1 MTPEE
6 IAAQNA
12 AALQQQQQQQRQ
24 APADFGDQMERALR
38 RQPKNVTYPDYKTT
52 EDFTLWLSG
61 YLERTRST
69 HGYGPHEDGLVQ
81 AEIVRAISGK
91 LSVGNAL
98 DAYNRLSR
106 TEKADYKTLIER
118 LTEEFVD
125 PQEKRLFNESLSF
138 NKRKKGQSVKGF
150 MQEIKNDMQRYSTLQ
165 KQLITISGGLT
176 TNPEIERQ
184 GVVRFRHGMRNEK
197 GKKDSDLSD
206 HLNYHLM
213 EDSELTW
220 KNAIEV
226 TSRWEMAKNRRKKS
240 KKAESSSD
248 SSDSS
253 DDEVESV
260 EVKKKSSK
268 SKKGKEEDGKVEKD
282 DSLK

>member
-12 AALQQQQQQQRQ
+12 GALQQQQQQQRQ

-38 RQPKNVTYPDYKTT
+38 RQPKYVTYPDYKTT

-61 YLERTRST
+61 YLEKTRST

-81 AEIVRAISGK
+81 AEVVRAISGK

-106 TEKADYKTLIER
+106 TEKADYKPLIER

-165 KQLITISGGLT
+165 KQIITISGGLS

-184 GVVRFRHGMRNEK
+184 GVVRFRHGMRNKK

-220 KNAIEV
+220 K
-226 TSRWEMAKNRRKKS
+226 TRSKSRPDGKWLKTEEQSRRKPSRRPIPPIPPMTRLSQWK
-240 KKAESSSD
+240 
-248 SSDSS
+248 
-253 DDEVESV
+253 
-260 EVKKKSSK
+260 
-268 SKKGKEEDGKVEKD
+268 
-282 DSLK
+282 